1 MPALTER
8 NRCGYSRQ
16 CPEWT
21 LGGSS
26 WFLGQ
31 ENRVIKKRGDKWVV
45 TTEDGRTLGTHDT
58 RAEAVR
64 QLQAVEASKQM
75 KQNEHMNKMIRGSKR

>member
-1 MPALTER
+1 M
-8 NRCGYSRQ
+8 
-16 CPEWT
+16 
-21 LGGSS
+21 
-26 WFLGQ
+26 
-31 ENRVIKKRGDKWVV
+31 IKKRGDKWVV